1 MRGRV
6 VVFGSINL
14 DLSLPVDHLP
24 APGETVVGGQLLR
37 AWGGKGANQAV
48 AASRYGAAV
57 HMIGAVG
64 QDEWSEPAREAL
76 RKEGVD
82 VGGVRE
88 VASSTGTA
96 FILVDERGENL
107 IAVAPGANH
116 DADPTPLRD
125 LLTGPPGVLVTC
137 LEVPPHAAM
146 AAVRLALERGWRA
159 VLNPAPASPLGPAW
173 RSLPLLV
180 TPNEAEAAILLGGEP
195 TAAAIAR
202 STAWDVVVTQGARG
216 ADAAISGSQFHVLAP
231 NVQPVDTTGAGDTF
245 NGVLAAELSAGASPP
260 EAVAMAV
267 AAASLSTEHRGARA
281 GMPTAS
287 VLRER
292 FPDIWQAPPPP
303 DRRQHRASTE
313 GRS

>member
-24 APGETVVGGQLLR
+24 AAGETVVGGQLLR

-57 HMIGAVG
+57 HMVGAVG
-64 QDEWSEPAREAL
+64 HDEWAEPARDAL
-76 RKEGVD
+76 RREGVD

-88 VASSTGTA
+88 AASSTGTA
-96 FILVDERGENL
+96 VILVDERGENL
-107 IAVAPGANH
+107 IAVAPGANQ
-116 DADPTPLRD
+116 DADATPLWE

-137 LEVPPHAAM
+137 LEVPPSAAL
-146 AAVRLALERGWRA
+146 AAVRLAVARGWRA

-180 TPNEAEAAILLGGEP
+180 TPNEAEATVILDGQP
-195 TAAAIAR
+195 TASALAR

-216 ADAAISGSQFHVLAP
+216 ADVAIGGSHFHLDAP
-231 NVQPVDTTGAGDTF
+231 SVQPVDSTGAGDTF

-260 EAVAMAV
+260 EAVAVAV

-281 GMPTAS
+281 GMPTAAM
-287 VLRER
+287 LHER
-292 FPDIWQAPPPP
+292 FPDLTTTFTITGSA
-303 DRRQHRASTE
+303 TE
-313 GRS
+313 SSV